1 MAQCDVLI
9 RGGEIIDPAQHL
21 RGVMDVA
28 VDAGRIAAVEPQLT
42 EMDARHTI
50 DARGLF
56 VVPGLIDLHVHVYP
70 HSPFG
75 LDPDA
80 LCPAGGVTTMLD
92 AGTAGSLNF
101 EAYHREVVTRART
114 RVLSLI
120 NLSCMG
126 LAAGN
131 RGELCDPRF
140 ADPQGVVRLLRQYPE
155 TAVGVKIRAGK
166 HIIGAG
172 QQGWDHLRQALAAAR
187 ESETWLMVHI
197 GECPMSIPELVEEL
211 QPGDC
216 ITHCYKGGTTRICDD
231 DNRLH
236 DAVRRA
242 ADRGVIF
249 DVGHGYG
256 SFQWELVE
264 SAIEQGFEPTTISTD
279 LHTRNIHGPV
289 FDMPTTMSKFLM
301 LGLSLERVIELSTLS
316 PARVLGRAAELGS
329 LQKGTTADIALLELR
344 TGRFKFWD
352 SYQQTRT
359 GEQLLVA
366 ATTIRGG
373 EIVPGGGGLRMRHI
387 AD

>member
-1 MAQCDVLI
+1 MTLCDVLI
-9 RGGEIIDPAQHL
+9 RGGEVIDPSQQW
-21 RGVMDVA
+21 RGIMDVA
-28 VDAGRIAAVEPQLT
+28 VTAGRITAVAPQLT
-42 EMDARHTI
+42 ELDARHSI
-50 DARGLF
+50 DARGLY

-75 LDPDA
+75 LDPDP

-101 EAYHREVVTRART
+101 EAYHREIVCRSRT

-140 ADPQGVVRLLRQYPE
+140 ADPEGVVRLLREYSE

-166 HIIGAG
+166 HIIGDG
-172 QQGWDHLRQALAAAR
+172 QQGWDHLRMALAAAR
-187 ESETWLMVHI
+187 ESGTWLMVHI
-197 GECPMSIPELVEEL
+197 GECPMSIPELVAEL
-211 QPGDC
+211 EPGDC

-231 DNRLH
+231 DNRIH
-236 DAVRRA
+236 DAVRHA

-256 SFQWELVE
+256 SFQWDVVE

-301 LGLSLERVIELSTLS
+301 LGLSLERVIEMSTLA
-316 PARVLGRAAELGS
+316 PARVLGRAADLGT
-329 LQKGTTADIALLELR
+329 LKVGTTADIALLER
-344 TGRFKFWD
+344 RAGQFKFWD
-352 SYQQTRT
+352 SYRQTRI
-359 GEQLLVA
+359 GHE
-366 ATTIRGG
+366 
-373 EIVPGGGGLRMRHI
+373 
-387 AD
+387 